1 MFGHNLPRCGHPCD
15 RRCALA
21 SLSYYACAHV
31 PYIIL
36 IYTYA
41 VLRTAL
47 IRAILLVCLIFA
59 LKSSKKYS
67 ADFQQVT
74 KKMHFL
80 LHFFSKIFGQFKKK
94 QYFCITFEGDS
105 LAQQVEHHT
114 FNVGVLGSSPRRV
127 TKGNR

>member
-31 PYIIL
+31 PYTIL
-36 IYTYA
+36 MYPYA

-47 IRAILLVCLIFA
+47 IRAILLVRLIFA
-59 LKSSKKYS
+59 LKSSKNYS

-74 KKMHFL
+74 KKMHFF
-80 LHFFSKIFGQFKKK
+80 LHFFSKIFGHVKKK
-94 QYFCITFEGDS
+94 QYFCIRF
-105 LAQQVEHHT
+105 
-114 FNVGVLGSSPRRV
+114 
-127 TKGNR
+127 